1 VFDIANN
8 TMGFPILSAIVYIP
22 VLTAIALLFFK
33 EKGTIQKVAMVGAL
47 ITLVLSIVA
56 LIFYVMSPASSERGV
71 NSFGLQE
78 QFVWLSNTTNTSG
91 NSNGGGLNIGYHMGV
106 DTISILLVV
115 LTTILTPI
123 SLWVSWAPI
132 QKRVKEYYIV
142 FLLLEAGMLGVF
154 VSLDFFVFYIFWE
167 VMLVP
172 MALIIGVWGS
182 SNRVYAAVKFFL
194 YTLAGSLLML
204 IAIIAE
210 YLQHQTLDILRL
222 MELGPGDTRDFQN
235 WVFLAFAA
243 AFAIKVPMWPFH
255 TWLPDAHVEAPTAGS
270 IILAGVLLK
279 MGAYG
284 FIRFAM
290 PITPA
295 GAATFADIIIALS
308 IIAIIYGALVSLV
321 QPDLKKLI
329 AYSSVSHMGFVTLGL
344 FTGVLMNRAP
354 GLQGQGQDAV
364 NLATQGVD
372 GAIIVILSHGLL
384 TGGLFLCVGV
394 IYNRL
399 HTRQIADMGGITKP
413 MPFFSTMFMLMML
426 GSVGLPG
433 LSGFIGEFLAMQGAF
448 RADWLVGAI
457 TAAVVIFAAW
467 YLFWMFQRV
476 MFGKTVAEANH
487 FSDLDRA
494 EGVSLVVLGAGA
506 VLMGLFP
513 GPILEMIAPATQHL
527 VYTVTNQLP
536 TAASFT
542 HFFFR

>member
-1 VFDIANN
+1 MFDIANN
-8 TMGFPILSAIVYIP
+8 TMGFPILSLIVYTP
-22 VLTAIALLFFK
+22 VLTAIALLFLK
-33 EKGTIQKVAMVGAL
+33 EKVTIQRVAMLGAL
-47 ITLVLSIVA
+47 ITFVLSIVA
-56 LIFYVMSPASSERGV
+56 LVFYLTTDASGRGGV
-71 NSFGLQE
+71 AGFELQE
-78 QFVWLSNTTNTSG
+78 NFIWLSTSTNAGAST
-91 NSNGGGLNIGYHMGV
+91 GGGLNIGYHLGV
-106 DTISILLVV
+106 DNISILLVV

-123 SLWVSWAPI
+123 SLWVSWEPI
-132 QKRVKEYYIV
+132 QKRIKEYYIV

-154 VSLDFFVFYIFWE
+154 VALDFFVFYIFWE

-204 IAIIAE
+204 VAIIAL
-210 YLQHQTLDILRL
+210 YLQHNTLDVLTL
-222 MELGPGDTRDFQN
+222 MQVGPTDPRDFQN

-295 GAATFADIIIALS
+295 GAATFADIMIGLS
-308 IIAIIYGALVSLV
+308 VIAIIYGALVSLV

-354 GLQGQGQDAV
+354 GLQGEGQQAV

-399 HTRQIADMGGITKP
+399 HSRQIADMGGITKP
-413 MPFFSTMFMLMML
+413 MPFFSTMFMIMML

-448 RADWLVGAI
+448 RADWLVGTI

-476 MFGKTVAEANH
+476 MFGKTVAEAKR
-487 FSDLDRA
+487 FPDLNRA
-494 EGVSLVVLGAGA
+494 EGVSLGILAAGA
-506 VLMGLFP
+506 ILMGVFP
-513 GPILEMIAPATQHL
+513 GPILEMIAPASRYL
-527 VYTVTNQLP
+527 VQAVTEQIPN
-536 TAASFT
+536 AASFT
-542 HFFFR
+542 QLFFR

>member
-1 VFDIANN
+1 MFDIQDN
-8 TMGFPILSAIVYIP
+8 TLGFPILSLIVYVP
-22 VLTAIALLFFK
+22 VLTAIALLFLK
-33 EKGTIQKVAMVGAL
+33 EKGVIQKVAMAGAL
-47 ITLVLSIVA
+47 ITFVLSIVA
-56 LIFYVMSPASSERGV
+56 LVAYLTTDASSMKGV
-71 NSFGLQE
+71 ASFQLQE
-78 QFVWLSNTTNTSG
+78 KFVWLSTASDATGST
-91 NSNGGGLNIGYHMGV
+91 GGGLNIGYHMGV

-123 SLWVSWAPI
+123 SLWVSWEPI

-204 IAIIAE
+204 VAIIAL
-210 YLQHQTLDILRL
+210 YLQHNTLDILRL
-222 MELGPGDTRDFQN
+222 MELGPGDPRDFQN

-243 AFAIKVPMWPFH
+243 AFAIKVPMFPFH

-295 GAATFADIIIALS
+295 GAATFADIMIGLS
-308 IIAIIYGALVSLV
+308 VIAIIYGALVSLV

-354 GLQGQGQDAV
+354 GLQERGQDAV

-399 HTRQIADMGGITKP
+399 HSRQISDMGGITKP
-413 MPFFSTMFMLMML
+413 MPFFGTMFMFMML

-448 RADWLVGAI
+448 RADWLVGTI

-476 MFGKTVAEANH
+476 MFGKTVSEAKR
-487 FSDLDRA
+487 FPDLNLA
-494 EGVSLVVLGAGA
+494 EGVSLSVLAAGA
-506 VLMGLFP
+506 ILMGVFP

-527 VYTVTNQLP
+527 VATVTTQIPN
-536 TAASFT
+536 AASFT
-542 HFFFR
+542 HIFFR

>member
-1 VFDIANN
+1 MFDIQDN
-8 TMGFPILSAIVYIP
+8 TLGFPILSLIVYVP
-22 VLTAIALLFFK
+22 VLTAIALLFLK
-33 EKGTIQKVAMVGAL
+33 EKGVIQKVAMAGAL
-47 ITLVLSIVA
+47 ITFVLSIIALVA
-56 LIFYVMSPASSERGV
+56 YLTTNASSRGGV
-71 NSFGLQE
+71 ASFQLQE
-78 QFVWLSNTTNTSG
+78 NFTWLSTTDATG
-91 NSNGGGLNIGYHMGV
+91 APVGGGLNIGYHMGV

-115 LTTILTPI
+115 LTTLLTPI
-123 SLWVSWAPI
+123 SLWVSWEPI

-204 IAIIAE
+204 VAIIAL
-210 YLQHQTLDILRL
+210 YLQHSTLDILRL
-222 MELGPGDTRDFQN
+222 MELGPGDPRDFQN

-243 AFAIKVPMWPFH
+243 AFAIKVPMFPFH

-295 GAATFADIIIALS
+295 GAATFADIMIGLS
-308 IIAIIYGALVSLV
+308 VIAIIYGALVSLV

-354 GLQGQGQDAV
+354 GLQERGQASV

-399 HTRQIADMGGITKP
+399 HSRQIADMGGITKP
-413 MPFFSTMFMLMML
+413 MPLFGTMFMFMML

-448 RADWLVGAI
+448 RADWLVGTI

-476 MFGKTVAEANH
+476 MFGKTVAEAKR
-487 FSDLDRA
+487 FPDLNLA
-494 EGVSLVVLGAGA
+494 EGVSLGVLAAGA
-506 VLMGLFP
+506 IVMGVFP
-513 GPILEMIAPATQHL
+513 GPILEMIAPASQHL
-527 VYTVTNQLP
+527 IATVTAQIPN
-536 TAASFT
+536 AASFT
-542 HFFFR
+542 HIFFR